1 MSINEQYE
9 QYEDKCRTMCGLCG
23 DDEYKGV
30 ALMTGSSYGG
40 QYACN
45 LCVAYSH
52 SMTNPWVCDR
62 RKVVC
67 AYCAKE
73 NDPQNPPRSVGTEAN
88 FKSCDE
94 CYEKIV
100 KPFQEF
106 MKMAIERAEKHREE
120 RAKEKAEEAEEAEET
135 EMMCR
140 RCEVIAVHRTQ
151 KICDLC
157 EEGNC

>member
-1 MSINEQYE
+1 MSTNE
-9 QYEDKCRTMCGLCG
+9 QYEDKCRTRCGLCG
-23 DDEYKGV
+23 DDEYKGI

-45 LCVAYSH
+45 MCVAYSH
-52 SMTNPWVCDR
+52 TKENPWVCDR

-67 AYCAKE
+67 AYCAKDNE
-73 NDPQNPPRSVGTEAN
+73 PQNPPRSVETEAN

-106 MKMAIERAEKHREE
+106 MKKAIEQVVKHRKRDKEAEKD
-120 RAKEKAEEAEEAEET
+120 ET